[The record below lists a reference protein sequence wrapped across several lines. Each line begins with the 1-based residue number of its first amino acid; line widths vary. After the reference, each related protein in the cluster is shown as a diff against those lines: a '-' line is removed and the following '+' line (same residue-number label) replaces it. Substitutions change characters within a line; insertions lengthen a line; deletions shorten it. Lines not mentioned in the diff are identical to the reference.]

1 MASVPASPGE
11 QSAGGQ
17 GEDEVEPSV
26 LRRAVAASAIGNAT
40 EWFDYGIYAYL
51 TTELTTAFFPGELG
65 YLGTLLGFAISFVLR
80 PLGGFVWGPLG
91 DRIGRQKVLSM
102 TIILMGVATFLI
114 GVIPTYETIGWAA
127 PVLLF
132 LLRIVQG
139 FSTGGEYG
147 GAATFMAEYAPDR
160 KRGFWGSFLEFGT
173 LAGLT
178 LAVLVVYAVESA
190 IGEQAMEA
198 YGWRIPFMIALPL
211 AMIGLYIR
219 TKLEDTPVFRDLEQH
234 GETEQAATGA
244 LRDLVVEFWKPILA
258 LFGLVIALNL
268 INYTLLTYM
277 PTYLQTTIGMDSSG
291 ADTLAVV
298 GQVIMM
304 LLIPAAGALSDRI
317 GRKPCWW
324 ISLIGIFVLAV
335 PMYMLMAQGLV
346 WAIVGFTVL
355 GVIYL
360 LQLGTISATFPA
372 MFPAHVR
379 FAGMAISYN
388 VATAAFGGT
397 APLINE
403 SVIEA
408 TGDPLFP
415 AYYMMGSCVIGMI
428 ALYFVIE
435 TKGASLNG
443 REIPGLAEHRARLA
457 AKAAR

>member
-1 MASVPASPGE
+1 MTSVPAN
-11 QSAGGQ
+11 AGPQ
-17 GEDEVEPSV
+17 GADEEVEPSV

-51 TTELTTAFFPGELG
+51 TVELTNAFFPGELG
-65 YLGTLLGFAISFVLR
+65 YLGTLLGFAISFILR

-91 DRIGRQKVLSM
+91 DRIGRQRVLSM

-114 GVIPTYETIGWAA
+114 GVIPSYETIGWGA
-127 PVLLF
+127 PALLF

-147 GAATFMAEYAPDR
+147 GAATFMAEYAPAK

-173 LAGLT
+173 LAGFT
-178 LAVLVVYAVESA
+178 LAVAVVFALESA
-190 IGEQAMEA
+190 IGEQAMLD

-219 TKLEDTPVFRDLEQH
+219 TKLEDTPVFRELEEA
-234 GETEQAATGA
+234 GESESAATGA
-244 LRDLVVEFWKPILA
+244 LKDLLVRYWQPILA
-258 LFGLVIALNL
+258 LFGLVVALNV

-277 PTYLQTTIGMDSSG
+277 PTYLNTTIGMDSSS
-291 ADTLAVV
+291 ADTLAIV
-298 GQVIMM
+298 GQAIMM
-304 LLIPAAGALSDRI
+304 LLVPFAGALSDRI

-324 ISLIGIFVLAV
+324 ISLIGIFVLAI
-335 PMYMLMAQGLV
+335 PMYMLMAQGLG
-346 WAIVGFTVL
+346 WAILGFTVL
-355 GVIYL
+355 GLIYL

-372 MFPAHVR
+372 MFPTHVR

-397 APLINE
+397 APLVNE
-403 SVIEA
+403 AVVEA
-408 TGDPLFP
+408 TGDVLFP

-435 TKGASLNG
+435 TKGTSIKG
-443 REIPGLAEHRARLA
+443 REIPGLAEHRQRLA
-457 AKAAR
+457 AKAKATG

>member
-1 MASVPASPGE
+1 MSSVPADAGQQSGE
-11 QSAGGQ
+11 N
-17 GEDEVEPSV
+17 DVEPSV

-51 TTELTTAFFPGELG
+51 TVELTNTFFPGELG
-65 YLGTLLGFAISFVLR
+65 YLGTLLGFAISFILR

-114 GVIPTYETIGWAA
+114 GVIPSYATIGWAA
-127 PVLLF
+127 PALLF
-132 LLRIVQG
+132 LLRIIQG

-173 LAGLT
+173 LAGFT
-178 LAVLVVYAVESA
+178 LAVLVVFGLETA
-190 IGEQAMEA
+190 IGEQAMLD

-219 TKLEDTPVFRDLEQH
+219 TKLEDTPVFRDLEAA
-234 GETEQAATGA
+234 GESESAATGA
-244 LRDLVVEFWKPILA
+244 LKDLLVRYWQPILA
-258 LFGLVIALNL
+258 LFGLVIALNV

-277 PTYLQTTIGMDSSG
+277 PTYLQTTLSMDSAS
-291 ADTLAVV
+291 ADTVAVV
-298 GQVIMM
+298 GQVVMM
-304 LLIPAAGALSDRI
+304 LLIPFAGALSDRI

-324 ISLIGIFVLAV
+324 ISLVGIFVLAI
-335 PMYMLMAQGLV
+335 PMYMLMAVSVPL
-346 WAIVGFTVL
+346 AILGFTVL
-355 GVIYL
+355 GLIYL

-372 MFPAHVR
+372 MFPTHVR

-403 SVIEA
+403 SAIEG
-408 TGDPLFP
+408 TGDVLFP
-415 AYYMMGSCVIGMI
+415 AYYMMGACVIGMI

-435 TKGASLNG
+435 TRGVSISG
-443 REIPGLAEHRARLA
+443 REIPGLAEHRARQA
-457 AKAAR
+457 AKTAS

>member
-1 MASVPASPGE
+1 MTSVPAN
-11 QSAGGQ
+11 AGPQ
-17 GEDEVEPSV
+17 GADEEEVEPSV

-51 TTELTTAFFPGELG
+51 TVELTNAFFPGELG
-65 YLGTLLGFAISFVLR
+65 YLGTLLGFAISFILR

-91 DRIGRQKVLSM
+91 DRIGRQRVLSM

-114 GVIPTYETIGWAA
+114 GVIPSYETIGWGA
-127 PVLLF
+127 PALLF

-147 GAATFMAEYAPDR
+147 GAATFMAEYAPSK

-173 LAGLT
+173 LAGFT
-178 LAVLVVYAVESA
+178 LAVAVVFALESA
-190 IGEQAMEA
+190 IGEQAMLD

-219 TKLEDTPVFRDLEQH
+219 TKLEDTPVFRELEES
-234 GETEQAATGA
+234 GESESAATGA
-244 LRDLVVEFWKPILA
+244 LKDLLVRYWQPILA
-258 LFGLVIALNL
+258 LFGLVVALNI

-277 PTYLQTTIGMDSSG
+277 PTYLNTTIGMDSAS
-291 ADTLAVV
+291 ADTLAIV
-298 GQVIMM
+298 GQAIMM
-304 LLIPAAGALSDRI
+304 LLVPFAGALSDRI

-324 ISLIGIFVLAV
+324 ISLIGIFVLAI
-335 PMYMLMAQGLV
+335 PMYMLMAQGLG
-346 WAIVGFTVL
+346 WAILGFTVL
-355 GVIYL
+355 GLIYL

-372 MFPAHVR
+372 MFPTHVR

-397 APLINE
+397 APLVNE
-403 SVIEA
+403 AVVES
-408 TGDPLFP
+408 TGDVLFP

-435 TKGASLNG
+435 TKGMSIKG
-443 REIPGLAEHRARLA
+443 REVPGLAEHRQRQA
-457 AKAAR
+457 AKAKATG

>member
-1 MASVPASPGE
+1 MSSTPAD
-11 QSAGGQ
+11 AGQQ
-17 GEDEVEPSV
+17 GDQDEVEPSV

-51 TTELTTAFFPGELG
+51 TVELTNAFFPGELG

-114 GVIPTYETIGWAA
+114 GVIPSYETIGWAA
-127 PVLLF
+127 PALLF
-132 LLRIVQG
+132 LLRIIQG

-173 LAGLT
+173 LAGFT
-178 LAVLVVYAVESA
+178 LAVLVVFGLETA
-190 IGEQAMEA
+190 IGEQAMLD

-219 TKLEDTPVFRDLEQH
+219 TKLEDTPVFRDLEAA
-234 GETEQAATGA
+234 GESESAATGA
-244 LRDLVVEFWKPILA
+244 LKDLLVRYWQPILA
-258 LFGLVIALNL
+258 LFGLVIALNV

-277 PTYLQTTIGMDSSG
+277 PTYLQTTLSMDSAS
-291 ADTLAVV
+291 ADTVAVI
-298 GQVIMM
+298 GQVVMM
-304 LLIPAAGALSDRI
+304 LLIPFAGALSDRI

-324 ISLIGIFVLAV
+324 ISLVGIFVLAI
-335 PMYMLMAQGLV
+335 PMYMLMAQSLPL
-346 WAIVGFTVL
+346 AILGFTVL
-355 GVIYL
+355 GLIYL

-372 MFPAHVR
+372 MFPTHVR

-403 SVIEA
+403 AAIEG
-408 TGDPLFP
+408 TGDVLFP
-415 AYYMMGSCVIGMI
+415 AYYMMGACVVGMI

-435 TKGASLNG
+435 TKGVSIAG
-443 REIPGLAEHRARLA
+443 RDVPGLAEHRARQA
-457 AKAAR
+457 AKTGS

>member
-1 MASVPASPGE
+1 M
-11 QSAGGQ
+11 
-17 GEDEVEPSV
+17 EPSV

-51 TTELTTAFFPGELG
+51 TVELTNAFFPGELG

-114 GVIPTYETIGWAA
+114 GVIPSYETIGWAA
-127 PVLLF
+127 PALLF
-132 LLRIVQG
+132 LLRIIQG

-173 LAGLT
+173 LAGFT
-178 LAVLVVYAVESA
+178 LAVLVVFALEMS
-190 IGEQAMEA
+190 IGEQAMLD

-219 TKLEDTPVFRDLEQH
+219 TKLEDTPVFRDLEAA
-234 GETEQAATGA
+234 GESESAATGA
-244 LRDLVVEFWKPILA
+244 LKDLLVRFWQPILA
-258 LFGLVIALNL
+258 LFGLVIALNV

-277 PTYLQTTIGMDSSG
+277 PTYLQTTLSMDSAS
-291 ADTLAVV
+291 ADTVAVI
-298 GQVIMM
+298 GQVVMM
-304 LLIPAAGALSDRI
+304 LLIPFAGALSDRI

-324 ISLIGIFVLAV
+324 ISLVGIFVLAI
-335 PMYMLMAQGLV
+335 PMYMLMAQSLPL
-346 WAIVGFTVL
+346 AILGFTVL
-355 GVIYL
+355 GLIYL

-372 MFPAHVR
+372 MFPTHVR

-403 SVIEA
+403 AAIEG
-408 TGDPLFP
+408 TGDVLFP
-415 AYYMMGSCVIGMI
+415 AYYMMGACVVGMI

-435 TKGASLNG
+435 TKGVSIAG
-443 REIPGLAEHRARLA
+443 RDVPGLAEHRARQA
-457 AKAAR
+457 AKTGS

>member
-1 MASVPASPGE
+1 M
-11 QSAGGQ
+11 
-17 GEDEVEPSV
+17 EPSV

-51 TTELTTAFFPGELG
+51 TVELTQAFFPGELG

-114 GVIPTYETIGWAA
+114 GVIPSYETIGWAA
-127 PVLLF
+127 PALLF
-132 LLRIVQG
+132 LLRIIQG

-147 GAATFMAEYAPDR
+147 GAATFMAEYAPDK

-173 LAGLT
+173 LAGFT
-178 LAVLVVYAVESA
+178 LAVLVVFALEMS
-190 IGEQAMEA
+190 IGEQAMLD

-219 TKLEDTPVFRDLEQH
+219 TKLEDTPVFRDLEAA
-234 GETEQAATGA
+234 GESESAATGA
-244 LRDLVVEFWKPILA
+244 LKDLLVRFWQPILA
-258 LFGLVIALNL
+258 LFGLVIALNV

-277 PTYLQTTIGMDSSG
+277 PTYLQTTIGMDSAS

-298 GQVIMM
+298 GQAIMM
-304 LLIPAAGALSDRI
+304 LLIPFAGALSDRI

-324 ISLIGIFVLAV
+324 VSLVGIFVLAI
-335 PMYMLMAQGLV
+335 PMYMLMAQGLA

-355 GVIYL
+355 GLIYL

-372 MFPAHVR
+372 MFPTHVR

-397 APLINE
+397 APLVNE
-403 SVIEA
+403 WVVGE
-408 TGDPLFP
+408 TGDVLFP
-415 AYYMMGSCVIGMI
+415 AYYMMGACVIGMI

-435 TKGASLNG
+435 TRGVSIMG
-443 REIPGLAEHRARLA
+443 REIPGLAEHRARQA
-457 AKAAR
+457 AKTGS

>member
-1 MASVPASPGE
+1 MSSVPTGTGQQSGE
-11 QSAGGQ
+11 N
-17 GEDEVEPSV
+17 DVEPSV

-51 TTELTTAFFPGELG
+51 TVELTQAFFPGELG

-114 GVIPTYETIGWAA
+114 GVIPSYETIGWAA
-127 PVLLF
+127 PALLF
-132 LLRIVQG
+132 LLRIIQG

-147 GAATFMAEYAPDR
+147 GAATFIAEYAPDR

-173 LAGLT
+173 LAGFT
-178 LAVLVVYAVESA
+178 LAVLVVFGLETA
-190 IGEQAMEA
+190 IGEQAMLD

-219 TKLEDTPVFRDLEQH
+219 TKLEDTPVFRDLEAA
-234 GETEQAATGA
+234 GESESAATGA
-244 LRDLVVEFWKPILA
+244 LKDLIVRYWQPILA
-258 LFGLVIALNL
+258 LFGLVIALNV

-277 PTYLQTTIGMDSSG
+277 PTYLQTTLSMDSAS
-291 ADTLAVV
+291 ADTVAVV
-298 GQVIMM
+298 GQVVMM
-304 LLIPAAGALSDRI
+304 LLIPFAGALSDRI

-324 ISLIGIFVLAV
+324 ISLVGIFVLAI
-335 PMYMLMAQGLV
+335 PMYMLMAVSVPL
-346 WAIVGFTVL
+346 AILGFTVL
-355 GVIYL
+355 GLIYL

-372 MFPAHVR
+372 MFPTHVR

-403 SVIEA
+403 AAIEG
-408 TGDPLFP
+408 TGDVLFP
-415 AYYMMGSCVIGMI
+415 AYYMMGACVVGMI

-435 TKGASLNG
+435 TKGVSIAG
-443 REIPGLAEHRARLA
+443 RDVPGLAEHRARQA
-457 AKAAR
+457 AKTGS